1 VREGVLIDLPL
12 ARQDLAEMS
21 GTTRYTASRTL
32 SRWEQEGIVMSTR
45 TRVVIRA
52 PHRLVV
58 IADDLPQ

>member
-1 VREGVLIDLPL
+1 
-12 ARQDLAEMS
+12 MS